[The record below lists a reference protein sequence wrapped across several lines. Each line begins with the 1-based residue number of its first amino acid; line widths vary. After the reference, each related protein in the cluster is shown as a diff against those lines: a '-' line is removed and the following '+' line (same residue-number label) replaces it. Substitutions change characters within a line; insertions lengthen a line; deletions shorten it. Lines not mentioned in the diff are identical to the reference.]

1 MEDRE
6 TIRQRI
12 FVICVLAAAV
22 SVVVV
27 LAAFVAVMCSN
38 SDLEVRDAG
47 LERAQEADVASEDQ
61 LVQGELQ
68 RALSKDERAFMDLLI
83 GSAWFDSLGES
94 SVSFTES
101 EIILADGGGEQRWQY
116 ELVSYEAESVS
127 DDVACGVAQLL
138 VDGRERRLTIE
149 PYESVWSYEQNAYD
163 GPYSDCCLTSDLFE
177 MAYYRVVAEDSTAAV
192 VVGPEE
198 LIVEAFGEQ
207 KPKLEEAINAYC
219 KQNLPMVAEVT
230 YTGEFL
236 VDPETGAEPH
246 IFACKG
252 ASEAFLV
259 AVYDSAEQRFAVE
272 KM

>member
-22 SVVVV
+22 AVVVV

-68 RALSKDERAFMDLLI
+68 RALSEDERVFMDLLI
-83 GSAWFDSLGES
+83 GNAWFDSLGES

-101 EIILADGGGEQRWQY
+101 EIVLADGGEEQRWQY
-116 ELVSYEAESVS
+116 ELISYEAESVS
-127 DDVACGVAQLL
+127 GGAPCRVAQLL
-138 VDGRERRLTIE
+138 VNGRESQLTIE
-149 PYESVWSYEQNAYD
+149 LYQPIWSYEQNAYE
-163 GPYSDCCLTSDLFE
+163 GPYSDCCLTSDLFK
-177 MAYYRVVAEDSTAAV
+177 MAYYRAVAGGSTAAV

-198 LIVEAFGEQ
+198 LVVEAFGEQ
-207 KPKLEEAINAYC
+207 KPKLEEAISAYC
-219 KQNLPMVAEVT
+219 KQNLPMVVEVT

-236 VDPETGAEPH
+236 VDPETGAESH

-252 ASEAFLV
+252 ASEMFLTV
-259 AVYDSAEQRFAVE
+259 VYDGVEQRFAVE